1 MDGNLRIAAV
11 WIALGLVAPPG
22 GARAAVDQE
31 FTGPG
36 TDATVS
42 MDDVFDRAQTFTV
55 GASGTLTAIELPIA
69 KGGATLPDDA
79 LVLDV
84 RGTNGAGVPL
94 EDDGVVLATATVLA
108 SQLTQVLDP
117 NAFFAIDLTSFGLT
131 VTPGDELAIV
141 ARSTVPFATGRAFA
155 WLAKLVENDGYAGG
169 DAWMRASTW
178 ALQNDGGVDLLFR
191 TVVEAP
197 ESPATPAAIAVA
209 VTLASVAA
217 RRGLTASRFVRS

>member
-1 MDGNLRIAAV
+1 MRLAIAAA
-11 WIALGLVAPPG
+11 WIGVGLVALPH

-55 GASGTLTAIELPIA
+55 GAGGTLTAIEIPIA

-84 RGTNGAGVPL
+84 RGTDGAGVPL
-94 EDDGVVLATATVLA
+94 EDDGAVLATATVLA
-108 SQLTQVLDP
+108 SQLTEVLDP
-117 NAFFAIDLTSFGLT
+117 NAFFAIDLSSFA
-131 VTPGDELAIV
+131 VNVNPGDELAIV
-141 ARSTVPFATGRAFA
+141 ARSSVPFATGRAFA

-178 ALQNDGGVDLLFR
+178 SLQNDGGVDLLFR

-197 ESPATPAAIAVA
+197 ESTAAQAAIAGVI
-209 VTLASVAA
+209 TLASVAA
-217 RRGLTASRFVRS
+217 RRRLTASRFVRS